1 MLLDRIRHVFE
12 HPGPYLTI
20 HAEVG
25 KSTQNGH
32 RQLDARWTTL
42 RHELEDQ
49 AVPTELVEDLERRL
63 REVHHLPGE
72 VRRTLVVAGDEVV
85 LDELH
90 TGHALWPET
99 FDRGELPDLS
109 GWLRAADRE
118 VPFLLVQVDRTGG
131 DLDFYRAADTRPEHR
146 EVEGAARFYIT
157 KVPQGDWAQ
166 SQYQRG
172 AEENWKHNAQE
183 VADAVA
189 SVVREK
195 RPRLL
200 LVAGDVRAVQQ
211 LTDVLPDLPTE
222 VVRLESGGR
231 AAGTSE
237 QALNEEIQRVLA
249 EHEARHQQQIA
260 DQLAEASGRG
270 QGEAAVGVRDV
281 LDAFVRGQVDTLVLD
296 LSAVTGERVHPGEFE
311 GLVLPSPAAD
321 AEELPADRVLLA
333 AAALSDAQVAVLPA
347 ELVPTEPVAAL
358 LRWAQ

>member
-1 MLLDRIRHVFE
+1 MLLDRIRPVFE

-25 KSTQNGH
+25 KSGQDGH

-49 AVPTELVEDLERRL
+49 DLPGGLLEDLERRL

-85 LDELH
+85 LDDLQP
-90 TGHALWPET
+90 GHAVWPET

-109 GWLRAADRE
+109 GWLRAADGE
-118 VPFLLVQVDRTGG
+118 IPFLLVQVDRTGA

-166 SQYQRG
+166 AQYQRG
-172 AEENWKHNAQE
+172 AEENWKHNARE

-189 SVVREK
+189 TVARSK
-195 RPRLL
+195 RPPLL
-200 LVAGDVRAVQQ
+200 LVAGDVRAVQE
-211 LTDVLPDLPTE
+211 LTDVLPDLPVD

-237 QALNEEIQRVLA
+237 QALNDEIQRVLA
-249 EHEARHQQQIA
+249 EHEARHQQEIA
-260 DQLAEASGRG
+260 DQLAQASGRD

-296 LSAVTGERVHPGEFE
+296 PSAVTGERVHPGDFA
-311 GLVLPSPAAD
+311 GLALPAPAAD

-333 AAALSDAQVAVLPA
+333 AAALSDAEVAVVPA
-347 ELVPTEPVAAL
+347 EVVPTEPVAAL

>member
-32 RQLDARWTTL
+32 RQLDARWTNL

-63 REVHHLPGE
+63 KEVHHLPGE

-85 LDELH
+85 LDELQP
-90 TGHALWPET
+90 GHAVWPET

-109 GWLRAADRE
+109 GWLRAADGE
-118 VPFLLVQVDRTGG
+118 VSFLLVQVDRTGG
-131 DLDFYRAADTRPEHR
+131 DLDFYRAAHTRPEHQ

-172 AEENWKHNAQE
+172 AEENWKHNAKE

-189 SVVREK
+189 SVVRHK

-200 LVAGDVRAVQQ
+200 LLAGDVRAVQQ

-296 LSAVTGERVHPGEFE
+296 PSAVTGERVHPGEFE

-347 ELVPTEPVAAL
+347 GLVPTEPVAAL